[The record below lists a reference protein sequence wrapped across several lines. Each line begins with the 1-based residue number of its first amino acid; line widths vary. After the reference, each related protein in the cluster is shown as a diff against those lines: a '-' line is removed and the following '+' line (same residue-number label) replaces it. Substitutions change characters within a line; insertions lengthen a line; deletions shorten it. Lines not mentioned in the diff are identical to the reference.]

1 METTRD
7 MKQNTLFQ
15 SFPAAAT
22 IKNDN
27 NSKWQL
33 RAERRPDS
41 FKRNTQQNATFFHLC
56 LAGTKVTT
64 VVHAVIQTEKNVE
77 WI

>member
-1 METTRD
+1 MIKMQTETELTANTLVQFSDIRCYSVYVFALNSFILQVCFRFVLLMETTRD

-27 NSKWQL
+27 NSK
-33 RAERRPDS
+33 
-41 FKRNTQQNATFFHLC
+41 
-56 LAGTKVTT
+56 
-64 VVHAVIQTEKNVE
+64 
-77 WI
+77 